1 MRCRL
6 TALPEFLKYA
16 SNRDL
21 LIHQTLLTYLRFLI
35 GNRPCITLI
44 PFTCLYI
51 PYPHLTYL
59 ILYIHGQSVHPYE
72 HYRSKMRPWF
82 DNNANNSEPPYEKY
96 GKDCQPPFQS
106 DRKFPVTRSSSC
118 HTPTTISPI
127 NADPHM
133 AKKKRK

>member
-1 MRCRL
+1 MNENSIKSLFKRSGNGKVV
-6 TALPEFLKYA
+6 TMGYFSESQALDFYTLNLSDEIPIEKMGMTWISGIDA

-59 ILYIHGQSVHPYE
+59 ILYIHGQSVHPY
-72 HYRSKMRPWF
+72 
-82 DNNANNSEPPYEKY
+82 DNL
-96 GKDCQPPFQS
+96 
-106 DRKFPVTRSSSC
+106 
-118 HTPTTISPI
+118 
-127 NADPHM
+127 AD
-133 AKKKRK
+133 